1 MKVVEFK
8 KGGSPDRLKNS
19 LDTIDDLRKR
29 VESGEIV
36 AFAMVGVHPDDAT
49 SGWSS
54 CTEKVSRLR
63 MQGAIAQLLHSY
75 SAGDLSDD

>member
-1 MKVVEFK
+1 MKIVEFK
-8 KGGSPDRLKNS
+8 KGGGERLKNS
-19 LDTIDDLRKR
+19 LDVIDDLRKR
-29 VESGEIV
+29 VENGEII
-36 AFAMVGVHPDDAT
+36 AFALVGVHPDDAT

-75 SAGDLSDD
+75 LTGELADE